1 MGFCKK
7 VMDYIYECFFWK
19 REKECECKCEKKK
32 WW

>member
-7 VMDYIYECFFWK
+7 VMDYIYECFFGK
-19 REKECECKCEKKK
+19 KECKCDQKK

>member
-7 VMDYIYECFFWK
+7 VMDYIYECFFGK
-19 REKECECKCEKKK
+19 REKECKCEKKK